1 MGPIFRARCPSLPKA
16 PPVPWGERD
25 GPGLVMGKCRGH
37 LKPRA
42 FVISRAPPSGR
53 IYRHCEFC
61 LGISRN
67 PSQCLDRPVPEL
79 KMMQDADQI
88 VTVCADLVTRH
99 ALDSG
104 KARKVIVRA
113 MLGDQPLPLGD
124 AALRR

>member
-1 MGPIFRARCPSLPKA
+1 
-16 PPVPWGERD
+16 
-25 GPGLVMGKCRGH
+25 
-37 LKPRA
+37 
-42 FVISRAPPSGR
+42 
-53 IYRHCEFC
+53 
-61 LGISRN
+61 
-67 PSQCLDRPVPEL
+67 
-79 KMMQDADQI
+79 MMQDADQI